1 MTVARSTVNELTVTF
16 GTVFEPELP
25 PDDVAGVDELPQ
37 AATKRPTLH
46 ASDIAPPF
54 RWRTIIPDPRIAAS
68 LSSVCADRDWCRW
81 RWVVSRS
88 FGCRLRVRHCKSAV
102 GSERLGTCPRLRRSS
117 CVACH

>member
-1 MTVARSTVNELTVTF
+1 MIEARSTVNELTLTF

-46 ASDIAPPF
+46 ASDTAPPF
-54 RWRTIIPDPRIAAS
+54 RWRTITPDPRIAAS

-81 RWVVSRS
+81 LWAVSRA
-88 FGCRLRVRHCKSAV
+88 FGCRLRVRDRECAA
-102 GSERLGTCPRLRRSS
+102 GSKRLGTCPPLR
-117 CVACH
+117 